1 MTKSLCPR
9 EAELVREPQFLQC
22 SLHSGSRWY
31 HSPRFAVRIPPP
43 ATKSPNP
50 SFRDLLATDPVE
62 RGTLLFNS
70 NRRVERLPLD
80 FSAWEGG
87 AGMERRLTAILSA
100 DVVGYSRLME
110 QDETGTL
117 AALQRLRDQVV
128 DPALD
133 RFHGRI
139 VKLMGDGALVEF
151 PSVVDALSCAVEIQQ
166 TVSKWRGGEAGGP
179 QLVLRIGIHLGD
191 VIVEGDDIYGD
202 GVNVAS
208 RLEGLSEPGGI
219 AVSGQVYDAIGN
231 NLNLGFSDLGE
242 VKVKNIE
249 RSIRT
254 FSVNLGEGGSTPA
267 AARAHQARK
276 SRAKQALALAGAVL
290 LVLGSAAFFG
300 FRFDWS
306 GKREESVMSGQQTG
320 SVAIAVLPFV
330 NLAPD
335 DEQDYFSS
343 GMTEDLITD
352 LSNISSFTV
361 IASNS
366 SFGYQGRT
374 EDVQSVSQA
383 LGVGYLVKG
392 SVRRSGDAVRINV
405 QLIEGSSGA
414 HLWAERFDRNLSD
427 IFALQDEV
435 IERIVSAL
443 SVELTDGEELRL
455 ASHST
460 ESVAAYELYLQG
472 QDAASRFSRSGME
485 EARRYYWRAVEIDP
499 AYSMAY
505 AQIANTLEIDVR
517 AGWSSNAQAD
527 LEKAIRLAQK
537 AVELDDDNPF
547 AHWTLG
553 RVAKISDRAT
563 VERAVASV
571 QRAIELRPS
580 YADAFAYLTYL
591 YIGLGQTEKA
601 EKAIAKAMRLNPLY
615 PFWYLHA
622 RAVLLFM
629 KSDYEGAIEDLEE
642 AANRNPTV
650 PFVRWWLA
658 AAYAAAGR
666 PDDAAWQADEMQ
678 ALGITSTV
686 SIIMDTSRIIHPP
699 FRDKYEKALLDAG
712 IPH

>member
-1 MTKSLCPR
+1 
-9 EAELVREPQFLQC
+9 
-22 SLHSGSRWY
+22 
-31 HSPRFAVRIPPP
+31 
-43 ATKSPNP
+43 
-50 SFRDLLATDPVE
+50 
-62 RGTLLFNS
+62 
-70 NRRVERLPLD
+70 
-80 FSAWEGG
+80 
-87 AGMERRLTAILSA
+87 MERRLAAILSA

-117 AALQRLRDQVV
+117 ASLRMLRDQLI
-128 DPALD
+128 DPALG

-151 PSVVDALSCAVEIQQ
+151 PSVVDALSCAVEIQR
-166 TVSKWRGGEAGGP
+166 TSLEWSGGDADGP
-179 QLVLRIGIHLGD
+179 KLVLRIGIHLGD
-191 VIVEGDDIYGD
+191 VIVESDDIYGD

-208 RLEGLSEPGGI
+208 RLEGLAEPGGI
-219 AVSGQVYDAIGN
+219 TVSGQVYDAIGN
-231 NLNLGFSDLGE
+231 NLPFTFADLGE
-242 VKVKNIE
+242 VQVKNIE
-249 RSIRT
+249 RAIRT
-254 FSVNLGEGGSTPA
+254 YAVNLGKDDSTPA
-267 AARAHQARK
+267 VARDHQARK
-276 SRAKQALALAGAVL
+276 WRTTQGLALAGAAL
-290 LVLGSAAFFG
+290 LALGSVAFFG

-306 GKREESVMSGQQTG
+306 GEREESIITGQQTG
-320 SVAIAVLPFV
+320 PVAIAVLPFA
-330 NLAPD
+330 NLAPE

-366 SFGYQGRT
+366 SFGYQGGT
-374 EDVQSVSQA
+374 DDVQSVSEA

-414 HLWAERFDRNLSD
+414 HLWAERFDRDFSD

-455 ASHST
+455 SSHST
-460 ESVAAYELYLQG
+460 DSVEAYELYLQG
-472 QDAASRFSRSGME
+472 QDAASRFSKSGME
-485 EARRYYWRAVEIDP
+485 EARRYYWRAVKIDP
-499 AYSMAY
+499 TYSMAY
-505 AQIANTLEIDVR
+505 AQIANTLEIGVR
-517 AGWSSNAQAD
+517 AGWSGNVEAD
-527 LEKAIRLAQK
+527 LEEAIRLAQK
-537 AVELDDDNPF
+537 AIELDDNNPF

-553 RVAKISDRAT
+553 RVAKISNRAT

-591 YIGLGQTEKA
+591 YVGLGRLDDA
-601 EKAIAKAMRLNPLY
+601 EKAIAQAMRLNPLY

-622 RAVLLFM
+622 RAVLRFM
-629 KSDYEGAIEDLEE
+629 KSDHEGAIADLEE

-658 AAYAAAGR
+658 AAYAAAAR
-666 PDDAAWQADEMQ
+666 PDEAAWQADEMQ

-699 FRDKYEKALLDAG
+699 FREKYEKALLEAG
-712 IPH
+712 IPR